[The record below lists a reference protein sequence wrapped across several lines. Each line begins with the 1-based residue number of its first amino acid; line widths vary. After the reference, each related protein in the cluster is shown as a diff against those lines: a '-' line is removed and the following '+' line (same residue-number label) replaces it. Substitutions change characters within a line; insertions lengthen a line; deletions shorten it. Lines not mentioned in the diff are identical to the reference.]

1 MRFLKKLFEKGE
13 DPLPIVE
20 DPKLGRLEWS
30 KDDEAWIGF
39 FNGFR
44 FALSYER
51 KVAPTPRLSDY
62 AKDVLGNPGWLTGT
76 LEMEKSSWAS
86 KVPPN
91 VKDEVARLKFGIVQF
106 SMRKD
111 CGYIIADVEGGGD
124 NRSWR
129 IEYHDRECDGL
140 CFDT

>member
-1 MRFLKKLFEKGE
+1 MNFLKKLFEKGE
-13 DPLPIVE
+13 TPIPIVE
-20 DPKLGRLEWS
+20 DPTLGRLEWS
-30 KDDEAWIGF
+30 EDDEAWIGS

-51 KVAPTPRLSDY
+51 KSAPPPRLSDY
-62 AKDVLGNPGWLTGT
+62 ARDVLGNPAWLTDT
-76 LEMEKSSWAS
+76 LEMEKRSWAS

-91 VKDEVARLKFGIVQF
+91 VKDEVASLKFGIIHF

-111 CGYIIADVEGGGD
+111 RAYIIADVEGGGD
-124 NRSWR
+124 ERSWR

-140 CFDT
+140 GFDT